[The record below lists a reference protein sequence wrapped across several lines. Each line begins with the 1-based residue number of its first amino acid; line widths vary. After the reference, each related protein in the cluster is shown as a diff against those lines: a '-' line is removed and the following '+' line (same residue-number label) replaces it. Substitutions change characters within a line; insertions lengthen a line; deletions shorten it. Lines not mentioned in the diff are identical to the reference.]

1 MKKNIM
7 LILIGLIV
15 FTIIYAIYFPNSR
28 EPISINIDVLWKN
41 PNICENVLSIC
52 PPFFA
57 TDRSLYRFDDFKIDD
72 IGYPSEPDLPAGLDW
87 VKPAILDL
95 HTKNGNPVLQ
105 VPLGFYEFSNQW
117 IFHRDITETRK
128 EDDNKWKFEDQQ
140 LVIGDAE
147 KKIEISNPEKGLIT
161 RIEGDRIF
169 FKLDKQKLDS
179 QIKNS
184 EKKDIVF
191 VDENE
196 SIKNTMI
203 GQYSYQITDDGRIK
217 RIIDGQVSAY
227 LDRSFMGMNI
237 APLSITTNGEYLI
250 ILLQNLSSEIDNSTW
265 VQIYNKDLK
274 WNADIV
280 SLRGKS
286 RPVSICFF
294 KKMIITAWDD
304 GFVTGHSIN
313 GQEIFQKYI
322 EDGILDM
329 ATDESSLYIL
339 TSKTLLKS
347 ILFVKDTQ
355 MNIYP
360 RFAHLGQISSKINFD
375 LEIESEDDP
384 LVTLKNP
391 QIRIISKNKQNKSHK
406 VTFELDPLGLEK
418 FHEYEM
424 EIIIE
429 SGKSKEIVIVYF
441 QYLGAYHEITLFRDF
456 ALDTK
461 TSIEYDYSILK
472 NNIDLV
478 LKDKTS
484 QEEIVINKLTSQAF
498 ILKR

>member
-28 EPISINIDVLWKN
+28 EPISINTDILWKN

-72 IGYPSEPDLPAGLDW
+72 IGYPSESELPAGLDW
-87 VKPAILDL
+87 AKPAILDL
-95 HTKNGNPVLQ
+95 QTKSGNPVLH
-105 VPLGFYEFSNQW
+105 VPLGFYELSNQW
-117 IFHRDITETRK
+117 GFYRDITETIK
-128 EDDNKWKFEDQQ
+128 KTDKKWKFENQQ
-140 LVIGDAE
+140 LVIGDDE
-147 KKIEISNPEKGLIT
+147 KKIEISNPGKGLIT
-161 RIEGDRIF
+161 KILGDRIF
-169 FKLDKQKLDS
+169 FQIGEQKLEA

-184 EKKDIVF
+184 EKKDIVY
-191 VDENE
+191 VDESE
-196 SIKNTMI
+196 SIKNIRI
-203 GQYSYQITDDGRIK
+203 GQYSYQITEDGRIK

-227 LDRSFMGMNI
+227 LDRSYMGMNI
-237 APLSITTNGEYLI
+237 TPLSITTNGEYLI
-250 ILLQNLSSEIDNSTW
+250 ILLKNLSSEIDNTTW

-274 WNADIV
+274 WNADLV

-304 GFVTGHSIN
+304 GFITGHSIE

-322 EDGILDM
+322 ENGILDT
-329 ATDESSLYIL
+329 ATDESSFYIL

-347 ILFVKDTQ
+347 TFFVKETQ

-360 RFAHLGQISSKINFD
+360 RFVYLGQISSKIIFD
-375 LEIESEDDP
+375 LEIESEDDS
-384 LVTLKNP
+384 LVTLKNS
-391 QIRIISKNKQNKSHK
+391 QISIISKDKQNKSNK
-406 VTFELDPLGLEK
+406 VAFELDPLGLEK
-418 FHEYEM
+418 FQEYEM

-429 SGKSKEIVIVYF
+429 SGKSKEIVVAYF
-441 QYLGAYHEITLFRDF
+441 QYLGTYQEITLFRDF

-461 TSIEYDYSILK
+461 TSLEYDYSILK
-472 NNIDLV
+472 NNIDLI

-484 QEEIVINKLTSQAF
+484 QDEIVINKLTSQAI
-498 ILKR
+498 ILKH